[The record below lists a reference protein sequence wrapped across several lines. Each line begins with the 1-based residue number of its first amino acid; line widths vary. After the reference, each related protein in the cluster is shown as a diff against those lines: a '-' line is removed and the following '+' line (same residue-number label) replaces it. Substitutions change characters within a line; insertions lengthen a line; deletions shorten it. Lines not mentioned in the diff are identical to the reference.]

1 MNSTQ
6 KNSNKTKEFREIRKY
21 YAAAMESG
29 ERNAFNEELRK
40 NDKNYYQIGTLSHAS
55 YFYKYYSLN
64 VALMCLKYGN
74 MQFVEPS
81 RWQDKYERRF
91 YEANYKSQTDDEKA
105 DCPMLFATCMTT
117 SGADEAAWSLY
128 TYNKTGLGAFCV
140 KFQINKH
147 KLRQQLVKALNVG
160 DTIYE
165 GTVKYY
171 GATMID
177 NIHRKQIEKNGKMV
191 DNEDYQLFVQRK
203 EKTPYITNYLN
214 LLLMKRPDFEHEK
227 ETRFFIQKKIK
238 ESSKNEIKKA
248 ELKIEN
254 EKVVYGKT
262 ILLNIDWIE
271 VIEKVYINAKED
283 SWEYQL
289 LSNALRKKIENAY
302 LHNNSI
308 FEDEEENTYMR
319 EKMEQIWNERLK
331 PVPYFVYG
339 EDLEKPLI
347 ME

>member
-1 MNSTQ
+1 MVRL
-6 KNSNKTKEFREIRKY
+6 E
-21 YAAAMESG
+21 
-29 ERNAFNEELRK
+29 
-40 NDKNYYQIGTLSHAS
+40 H
-55 YFYKYYSLN
+55 
-64 VALMCLKYGN
+64 YG
-74 MQFVEPS
+74 S
-81 RWQDKYERRF
+81 
-91 YEANYKSQTDDEKA
+91 
-105 DCPMLFATCMTT
+105 
-117 SGADEAAWSLY
+117 
-128 TYNKTGLGAFCV
+128 
-140 KFQINKH
+140 
-147 KLRQQLVKALNVG
+147 
-160 DTIYE
+160 
-165 GTVKYY
+165 
-171 GATMID
+171 TMID

-227 ETRFFIQKKIK
+227 ETRFFIRKKIK